1 MNETQPMTVRFR
13 SRLLMH
19 AIDDLAK
26 TTAGRFHGSGAT
38 TPEELLRGYARDH
51 LVHER

>member
-1 MNETQPMTVRFR
+1 MSEAQPMIVRFR
-13 SRLLMH
+13 ARLLMQ

-26 TTAGRFHGSGAT
+26 TTAAQFHGSGAT
-38 TPEELLRGYARDH
+38 TPEELLREYARDH

>member
-1 MNETQPMTVRFR
+1 MIVRFR

-26 TTAGRFHGSGAT
+26 TTATRFHGSGAT